1 MNATTGLV
9 TAVSEGNTN
18 IVATATDGSNVSGS
32 AALQVT
38 ASQILVTSI
47 TVSSGRASIQ
57 ENETEQFI
65 ANVLPGNADNRAVT
79 WSSSNATVATVNA
92 TTGLVTAVSEGNT
105 NIVATATDGSNV
117 SGSAAL
123 QVTASQILVTSIT
136 VSSGRASIPDDAT
149 EQFNANVLPGNA
161 DNRAVTLV
169 LQ

>member
-1 MNATTGLV
+1 M
-9 TAVSEGNTN
+9 
-18 IVATATDGSNVSGS
+18 
-32 AALQVT
+32 
-38 ASQILVTSI
+38 
-47 TVSSGRASIQ
+47 
-57 ENETEQFI
+57 
-65 ANVLPGNADNRAVT
+65 
-79 WSSSNATVATVNA
+79 NA

-161 DNRAVTLV
+161 DNRAVTFPPVMRL
-169 LQ
+169 